1 MDKNV
6 KEAASTF
13 GDKLFDQKM
22 WIELGSTGLKI
33 ILIFVI
39 ASVVIKVGKA
49 AVGNMLKI
57 KTKSRLRISERREN
71 TLVKL
76 LQNIITYSI
85 YFIAFV
91 TILSTVGID
100 IKGILAGAGILG
112 VAVGFGSQNLV
123 KDVIA
128 GFFVIFEDQFSV
140 GDEVKINSFE
150 GKVEEIGL
158 RTTKVLNW
166 TGELYI
172 IPNGSITEV
181 TNYSIYNSTAVVDF
195 TINYEGDLDKVERAI
210 ELLLTTLP
218 KKYEEIIDTPKLL
231 GIEQFNGEEVVFR
244 ITAETIPLKN
254 WYIARQIRRELKV
267 ELDRQLPEIKNTES
281 HQEE

>member
-1 MDKNV
+1 
-6 KEAASTF
+6 
-13 GDKLFDQKM
+13 M

>member
-1 MDKNV
+1 MGKQLE
-6 KEAASTF
+6 EAVSSIE
-13 GDKLFDQKM
+13 GVVFDHKT
-22 WIELGSTGLKI
+22 WITLGTTVLKI
-33 ILIFVI
+33 ILIMVI
-39 ASVVIKVGKA
+39 ASIVIRIGKV
-49 AVGNMLKI
+49 AVGNMLRI
-57 KTKSRLRISERREN
+57 KTSARLKISERREN

-76 LQNIITYSI
+76 LENIITYSI

-91 TILSTVGID
+91 TILSILGID

-112 VAVGFGSQNLV
+112 VAVGFGSQSLV

-128 GFFVIFEDQFSV
+128 GFFIIFEDQFSV

-150 GKVEEIGL
+150 GKVEAIGL
-158 RTTKVLNW
+158 RTTKILNW

-172 IPNGSITEV
+172 VPNGGISEV

-195 TINYEGDLDKVERAI
+195 TICYEGDIDKVERAI
-210 ELLLTTLP
+210 ESLLTTLP
-218 KKYEEIIDTPKLL
+218 KKYDEIVETPKLL